1 MRDSAVAGGARDL
14 TVRPAGSGPWPATGQ
29 DVDDGQQPG
38 AAARNSA
45 PYRTVSRSFEQH
57 LEYRELLGAELQ
69 ALPSPGGLPAGWVQS
84 QVTVDQNRGQRGAG
98 AAGQRPDR
106 SESTRLNSSHP

>member
-14 TVRPAGSGPWPATGQ
+14 TVRPAGSGPWPAAGQ

-69 ALPSPGGLPAGWVQS
+69 ALPSPGGLPA
-84 QVTVDQNRGQRGAG
+84 AG
-98 AAGQRPDR
+98 SSRR
-106 SESTRLNSSHP
+106 SPWTRTGGSEGRERRASARIRATSSAMLNG